1 MEMVIYLVYLAV
13 VGAAIAGMWKVFVKA
28 GEPGW
33 ASLVPI
39 YNAMIL
45 GKISGKGEM
54 TGLLACIPCVGIY
67 FFYVINVEIAK
78 KFGKEAGYAIG
89 LTLLGFVFYPM
100 LGFSDARFE
109 GSRGGGR
116 GRDRFDDDDDDDRG
130 RGRRRDDDDDDDDR
144 GRGRSRGR
152 DRDDDDDDRP
162 RRR

>member
-1 MEMVIYLVYLAV
+1 MEMVMYVIYLVAV
-13 VGAAIAGMWKVFVKA
+13 IGSVAGLWKVFEKA

-33 ASLVPI
+33 AAIVPI
-39 YNAMIL
+39 YNLMIL

-54 TGLLACIPCVGIY
+54 AGLLALIPCVGIY
-67 FFYVINVEIAK
+67 FLYVVNVEIAK
-78 KFGKEAGYAIG
+78 KFGKDSGFAIG
-89 LTLLGFVFYPM
+89 LTLLGFVFYPI
-100 LGFSDARFE
+100 LGFSDARYE

-116 GRDRFDDDDDDDRG
+116 GRDRFDDDDDDRG

-144 GRGRSRGR
+144 GRGRGR